1 MADNQERHY
10 NILKLNRVFAISS
23 LVFFAVWI
31 LVFVYDFQRPWKK
44 YQIEFRKLEI
54 EKIRQDLS
62 TESAVLEKNST
73 YNQLV
78 QDLSGAEKKL
88 TVRQN
93 ELDEIV
99 LQLEIFDA
107 ELYKNN
113 QLYQFAKADLDVLKY
128 EYEKNQF
135 GHGSIS
141 DIEGKYLSLVNNVNK
156 YFLIR
161 QNSES
166 KIETMKIQERE
177 IGKEIDDINN
187 SLNALTRA
195 KDLLKRKLSKV
206 DPESMSFANKIGNI
220 VRDLPILDFVDPYYE
235 VKQVVVNDLEEDLIY
250 MGMPKVDRCMTC
262 HVGIDKAG
270 FEDAPQPYKTHPK
283 LDFMVGPNSA
293 HPVSEFGCTSCHGG
307 RGRGTKFYTT
317 AHSPNDQETADRW
330 EKELGWEPMHY
341 WENPMLPK
349 KYTEAGCYK
358 CHSGNMPLKE
368 AETLSLGLSVFEKAG
383 CYSCHQVDRWNDS
396 PKAGP
401 SLYHLASKT
410 NKDWTYNW
418 ILEPRSFRHNTWMP
432 HFFKKGNNSA
442 PEDLKRTEQEILAM
456 TEYLFSTATP
466 YQTSDVDYA
475 GDKEKGRVLV
485 NSLGC
490 MGCHQIQPEPDPK
503 YNPSVDVIRTEQGPN
518 LIGLGSKV
526 NKQWL
531 LSWLKNPYSYHP
543 GTKMPNLRLS
553 DQEAADITAYL
564 LADKNKMFDQLAV
577 PTVNE
582 SIVDQI
588 SADFLSQLMRQD
600 QVDQRLEDMEISEKL
615 NYAGEKL
622 IGNYGCYSCHNIAG
636 FEDKKPIGTSL
647 NVEGSKLISKLDFA
661 FWHDEIPHTK
671 WDWFYNKIDKPETF
685 DLIPNDEDNYAV
697 KQLPSLDKSRMP
709 HYGLTD
715 KEIDALVTLMMGLVK
730 DEIPESKLPEKTPA
744 YLAVSE
750 GERFI
755 HTNNCLGCHKIDG
768 EGGAIWPA
776 TAAWLG
782 EVAGSENSQDISM
795 VQSFSPPLLNTEGRK
810 VQPDWLL
817 DWFQNVSM
825 VRPHL
830 QVRMPSYDF
839 TNQEW
844 NDVIDYFQSKDG
856 LPLNYENPHSFSQ
869 VSNSYLAGQKIQ
881 EEGACINC
889 HFYGPMK
896 PRQAALT
903 WAPNLVLAKERLR
916 PEWLIEFF
924 NNPQSVMPG
933 TKMPAP
939 YIPVDEPIN
948 DVIEYWG
955 PEVAAFVGDT
965 TAMFNSLVDWMWG
978 LEGVEDVSEIVKV
991 HLESK
996 GYGFI
1001 TEDEDEWED
1010 EEW

>member
-10 NILKLNRVFAISS
+10 NILKLNRLFAIST
-23 LVFFAVWI
+23 LVFTAVWLI
-31 LVFVYDFQRPWKK
+31 VFIDDYQRPWKK
-44 YQIEFRKLEI
+44 YQKEFRLLEI
-54 EKIRQDLS
+54 EKVRKDLFEVS
-62 TESAVLEKNST
+62 TALDKNSD
-73 YNQLV
+73 YSHLSEQL
-78 QDLSGAEKKL
+78 LSSEKKL
-88 TVRQN
+88 TNRKD
-93 ELDEIV
+93 ELDKVIKE
-99 LQLEIFDA
+99 LKNLDS

-128 EYEKNQF
+128 EYEKSQF
-135 GHGSIS
+135 GHGSKS
-141 DIEGKYLSLVNNVNK
+141 EIEGKYLSLVDNVNK

-206 DPESMSFANKIGNI
+206 DPESMSFANKIGNV
-220 VRDLPILDFVDPYYE
+220 VRDLPVLDFIDPYYE
-235 VKQVVVNDLEEDLIY
+235 VKQVVVNDLEEDLVY

-270 FEDAPQPYKTHPK
+270 FEDAPQPYSTHPK

-293 HPVSEFGCTSCHGG
+293 HPLSEFGCTTCHAG
-307 RGRGTKFYTT
+307 RGRGTGFYTS
-317 AHSPNDQETADRW
+317 AHSPNDKETAHRW
-330 EKELGWEPMHY
+330 EKDLGWEPMHY
-341 WENPMLPK
+341 WEIPMLPK
-349 KYTEAGCYK
+349 RYTEAGCYK

-368 AETLSLGLSVFEKAG
+368 AEILSLGLSVFEKAG
-383 CYSCHQVDRWNDS
+383 CHACHQVDRWNDAQK
-396 PKAGP
+396 PGP
-401 SLYHLASKT
+401 SLYHMASKT
-410 NKDWTYNW
+410 DKNWTYKW
-418 ILEPRSFRHNTWMP
+418 IMEPRSFRHNTWMP
-432 HFFKKGNNSA
+432 HFFKKGNNSSS
-442 PEDLKRTEQEILAM
+442 EDLIRTEQEVLAI
-456 TEYLFSTATP
+456 TEYLFSTSKKYETV
-466 YQTSDVDYA
+466 SINKSGDY
-475 GDKEKGRVLV
+475 DRGRTLV

-490 MGCHQIQPEPDPK
+490 KGCHQIQPEPDPN
-503 YNPSVDVIRTEQGPN
+503 YSSTIQGIRMEQGPN

-526 NKQWL
+526 KEDWL
-531 LSWLKNPYSYHP
+531 LSWLKDPYSYHED
-543 GTKMPNLRLS
+543 TKMPNLRIT
-553 DQEAADITAYL
+553 DQEAKDIAAYL
-564 LADKNKMFDQLAV
+564 LADNNRKFDDLNTA
-577 PTVNE
+577 TVNE
-582 SIVDQI
+582 SVLNEI
-588 SADFLSQLMRQD
+588 AAEFLSQLLRKT
-600 QVDQRLEDMEISEKL
+600 QVDERISNMNISEKL

-622 IGNYGCYSCHNIAG
+622 IGHYGCYSCHNIAG

-647 NVEGSKLISKLDFA
+647 NLEGSKLISKLDFG

-671 WDWFYNKIDKPETF
+671 WDWFYNKIDRPETF
-685 DLIPNDEDNYAV
+685 DLIPSENGTVSV
-697 KQLPSLDKSRMP
+697 KELSPLDKSRMP
-709 HYGLTD
+709 HYGLSG
-715 KEIDALVTLMMGLVK
+715 KEIDALVTLIMGMVK
-730 DEIPESKLPEKTPA
+730 DEIPDSKLPEKTPA
-744 YLAVSE
+744 YLAVSK

-768 EGGAIWPA
+768 EGGAIWTA
-776 TAAWLG
+776 TAAWLE
-782 EVAGSENSQDISM
+782 EVAGSENSEDISL

-825 VRPHL
+825 IRPHL

-839 TNQEW
+839 THGEW
-844 NDVIDYFQSKDG
+844 NGVIDYFQSKDG
-856 LPLNYENPHSFSQ
+856 LSLTYENPHSFSQ
-869 VSNSYLAGQKIQ
+869 ASNSYLAGQKVQ

-889 HFYGPMK
+889 HFYGSMK
-896 PRQAALT
+896 PRQDALT
-903 WAPNLVLAKERLR
+903 WAPNLVLTKERLR
-916 PEWLIEFF
+916 PEWLIELF
-924 NNPQSVMPG
+924 NNPQSVIPG

-939 YIPVDEPIN
+939 YIPVDEPFN

-965 TAMFNSLVDWMWG
+965 TAMLNSLVDWMWG
-978 LEGVEDVSEIVKV
+978 LEGVEDVSAIVKT

-1010 EEW
+1010 EW

>member
-1 MADNQERHY
+1 MANNQERHY
-10 NILKLNRVFAISS
+10 NILKLNRLFAIST
-23 LVFFAVWI
+23 LVFTAVWLI
-31 LVFVYDFQRPWKK
+31 VFVDDYQRPWKK
-44 YQIEFRKLEI
+44 YQKEFRLLEI
-54 EKIRQDLS
+54 EKVRKDLLEAS
-62 TESAVLEKNST
+62 TTLENNSD
-73 YNQLV
+73 YNQLSE
-78 QDLSGAEKKL
+78 QLLSSQKKL
-88 TVRQN
+88 TNRKD
-93 ELDEIV
+93 ELDKIIKE
-99 LQLEIFDA
+99 LKKLNS

-128 EYEKNQF
+128 EYEKSQF
-135 GHGSIS
+135 GHGSIT
-141 DIEGKYLSLVNNVNK
+141 DIEKKYLSLTDNVNK

-177 IGKEIDDINN
+177 IRKEIDEINN
-187 SLNALTRA
+187 SLNALTRG

-206 DPESMSFANKIGNI
+206 DPESMSFANKIGNV
-220 VRDLPILDFVDPYYE
+220 VRDLPVLDFIDPYYE
-235 VKQVVVNDLEEDLIY
+235 VKQVVVNDLEEDLVY

-270 FEDAPQPYKTHPK
+270 FEDAPQPYSTHPK
-283 LDFMVGPNSA
+283 LDFMVGPNSP
-293 HPVSEFGCTSCHGG
+293 HPLSEFGCTTCHAG
-307 RGRGTKFYTT
+307 RGRGTGFYTS
-317 AHSPNDQETADRW
+317 AHSPNDKETAHRW
-330 EKELGWEPMHY
+330 KKELGWEPMHY
-341 WENPMLPK
+341 WEIPMLPK

-383 CYSCHQVDRWNDS
+383 CHACHQVDRWNDATK
-396 PKAGP
+396 PGP
-401 SLYHLASKT
+401 SLYHMASKT
-410 NKDWTYNW
+410 DKNWTYKW
-418 ILEPRSFRHNTWMP
+418 IIEPRSFRHNTWMP
-432 HFFKKGNNSA
+432 HFFKKGNNSSS
-442 PEDLKRTEQEILAM
+442 EDLIRTEQEVLAI
-456 TEYLFSTATP
+456 TEYLFSTSKKYETV
-466 YQTSDVDYA
+466 SINKSGDYDR
-475 GDKEKGRVLV
+475 GHTLV

-490 MGCHQIQPEPDPK
+490 KGCHQIQPEPDPN
-503 YNPSVDVIRTEQGPN
+503 YSPTIQGIRMEQGPN

-526 NKQWL
+526 KEDWL
-531 LSWLKNPYSYHP
+531 LSWLKDPYSYHEN
-543 GTKMPNLRLS
+543 TKMPNLRIT
-553 DQEAADITAYL
+553 DQEAKDIAAYL
-564 LADKNKMFDQLAV
+564 LADKNRKFDDLNTA
-577 PTVNE
+577 TVNE
-582 SIVDQI
+582 PVLNEI
-588 SADFLSQLMRQD
+588 AAEFLSQLLRKT
-600 QVDQRLEDMEISEKL
+600 QVDERILNMNISEKL

-622 IGNYGCYSCHNIAG
+622 IGHYGCYSCHNIAG

-647 NVEGSKLISKLDFA
+647 SVEGSKLISKLDFG

-671 WDWFYNKIDKPETF
+671 WDWFYNKIDRPETF
-685 DLIPNDEDNYAV
+685 DLIPSENGSVSV
-697 KQLPSLDKSRMP
+697 KELSPLEKSRMP
-709 HYGLTD
+709 HYGLSE
-715 KEIDALVTLMMGLVK
+715 KEIDALVTLIMGMVK

-869 VSNSYLAGQKIQ
+869 VSNSYLAGKKIQ

-903 WAPNLVLAKERLR
+903 WAPNLVLTKERLR

-965 TAMFNSLVDWMWG
+965 TAT
-978 LEGVEDVSEIVKV
+978 VSYT
-991 HLESK
+991 HLTLPTK
-996 GYGFI
+996 A
-1001 TEDEDEWED
+1001 
-1010 EEW
+1010 